1 MKLIEKRIIHLQK
14 KSLDLEIKMKAR
26 YDELVEFVSKNK
38 LTPQQSFNKIKKYQ
52 KENNKDFDKYV
63 KTIILKYNLMQ
74 KLH

>member
-1 MKLIEKRIIHLQK
+1 MKLIEKRIIHLQE

-26 YDELVEFVSKNK
+26 YDELVDFVSKNE

>member
-1 MKLIEKRIIHLQK
+1 MKLIEKRIIHLQE

-26 YDELVEFVSKNK
+26 YDELVDFVSKNK

-63 KTIILKYNLMQ
+63 KTIILKYNLIQ

>member
-1 MKLIEKRIIHLQK
+1 MKLIEKRIIHLQE

-26 YDELVEFVSKNK
+26 YDELVDFVSKNE
-38 LTPQQSFNKIKKYQ
+38 LTPQQSFNKIKKYK

>member
-1 MKLIEKRIIHLQK
+1 MKLIEKRIIHLEK

-26 YDELVEFVSKNK
+26 YDELVDFVSKNE
-38 LTPQQSFNKIKKYQ
+38 LTPQQSFNKIKKYK

-63 KTIILKYNLMQ
+63 KTIILKYNLIQ

>member
-1 MKLIEKRIIHLQK
+1 
-14 KSLDLEIKMKAR
+14 MKAR
-26 YDELVEFVSKNK
+26 YDELVDFVSKNK

-63 KTIILKYNLMQ
+63 KTIILKYNLIQ

>member
-26 YDELVEFVSKNK
+26 YDELVDFVLKNK

>member
-1 MKLIEKRIIHLQK
+1 MKLIEKRIIHLEK

-26 YDELVEFVSKNK
+26 YDELVDFISKNE
-38 LTPQQSFNKIKKYQ
+38 LTPQQSFNKIKKYK

-63 KTIILKYNLMQ
+63 KTIILKYNLIQ

>member
-1 MKLIEKRIIHLQK
+1 MKLIEKRIIHLQE

-26 YDELVEFVSKNK
+26 YDELVDFVSKNK

>member
-1 MKLIEKRIIHLQK
+1 MKLIEKRIIHLQE

-26 YDELVEFVSKNK
+26 YDELVDFVSKNE

-63 KTIILKYNLMQ
+63 KTIILKYNLIQ

>member
-26 YDELVEFVSKNK
+26 YDELVDFVSKNK

>member
-26 YDELVEFVSKNK
+26 YNELVDFVLKNK

>member
-1 MKLIEKRIIHLQK
+1 MKVIEKRIIHLEK

-26 YDELVEFVSKNK
+26 YDELVDFVSKNE
-38 LTPQQSFNKIKKYQ
+38 LTPQQSFNKIKKYK

-63 KTIILKYNLMQ
+63 KTIILKYNLIQ